1 MSTGPQ
7 LREDGAQAV
16 IAADVAPHR
25 MVGELIRA
33 AILELADSG
42 RRFTA
47 DDVRSMLP
55 ADAVP
60 HSANLLPAHFG
71 AQASAGH
78 IEAVGMCKASR
89 TSRRYSRNLI
99 WQGVRP

>member
-1 MSTGPQ
+1 MNGQQ
-7 LREDGAQAV
+7 LRDDGASAV

-33 AILELADSG
+33 AILELAASG
-42 RRFTA
+42 HPFTA
-47 DDVRSMLP
+47 DDVRANLP

-71 AQASAGH
+71 AQASAGR
-78 IEAVGMCKASR
+78 IEAIGMCKAAH
-89 TSRRYSRNLI
+89 TSRRHSRNLV
-99 WQGVRP
+99 WQGVQS